1 MEDVDIM
8 TQVELVDINKLELD
22 GLGILG
28 FPLNIWIAYQYIN
41 LMKFKTIFFFLK
53 AWICSRIRKVQVYL
67 DFHGNTVS
75 KSMIRLRYE

>member
-28 FPLNIWIAYQYIN
+28 FPLNIWIAYIN
-41 LMKFKTIFFFLK
+41 LMKFKTI
-53 AWICSRIRKVQVYL
+53 IS
-67 DFHGNTVS
+67 S
-75 KSMIRLRYE
+75 